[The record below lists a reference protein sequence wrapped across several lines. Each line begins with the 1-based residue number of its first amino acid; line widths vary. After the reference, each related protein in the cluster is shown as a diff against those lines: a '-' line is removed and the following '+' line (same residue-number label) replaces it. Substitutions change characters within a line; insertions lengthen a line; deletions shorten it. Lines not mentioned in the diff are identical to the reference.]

1 MKSVEGTIKHITF
14 YNEDNAYAVL
24 KVMVKENASSQS
36 LFSTEDDV
44 VTVTGYLPKP
54 IKGETYRFFGEYTT
68 HDKYGEQFTAKSY
81 EKVEPAN
88 IEGIKDYLA
97 SDLFKGIG
105 DKTAEHIV
113 DALGKDTINK
123 IVDDPSVLDDIPKL
137 SDKQKDTLKEGI
149 IQNKASERTLIE
161 LYGYGISSK
170 MAMRIISVYEEETLA
185 KIKTNP
191 YQMIYDVEGIGFE
204 RADHIAMRLGFEK
217 DDNKRIKALLVYIFQ
232 TLILKQ
238 GHTYIARNTFIQECM
253 HYLEKNETLEH
264 ADTLINNALND
275 LIESKLMTVNDDNLT
290 LTTIARAEQEIV
302 TKLSHLTAHTST
314 IDKQKVYSLIQAFE
328 TKENL
333 TYTSVQRQAILNAL
347 THQTMILTG
356 GPGTGKTT
364 VIKGL
369 IHVYYTYHDLT
380 PPREDQSSLIHLIAP
395 TGRAAK
401 RMQESTSV
409 YATTIHRFLGY
420 SYDGSFM
427 HNKYNPVEGNLFI
440 VDEASM
446 IDVFLASQLMQS
458 LPDYA
463 NLVFVGDDAQLP
475 SVGPG
480 QVFKDLIDSKT
491 IPTITLDV
499 IHRQSKDSHIID
511 LARHM
516 RKGSLPSD
524 LLQVYPDRYVFKE
537 TTNNFQNRLKSII
550 DYMMK
555 EGYTLHDDI
564 QVLIPMYRGSV
575 GIDETNA
582 FLQDIYNKTHQPG
595 LEHFNRT
602 FKVGDKV
609 LQLTN
614 QIEDGIMNG
623 DQGIVKAIDYQ
634 QKALIVEFLG
644 QTVNYKSKDLVNLR
658 LAYAMSIH
666 KAQGSEYGVVIV
678 PIFKS
683 YSIMLKRKLIYT
695 AITRAKDKVVLFGDV
710 EKLAYAVKSV
720 EESRHTGLKALLQA
734 TLTPLPSKKRTDAP
748 LPLKRET
755 SKEQPIYDQE
765 IPFDTLGEDL
775 DAKTP
780 YDFLTDDDKHE

>member
-1 MKSVEGTIKHITF
+1 M
-14 YNEDNAYAVL
+14 L
-24 KVMVKENASSQS
+24 
-36 LFSTEDDV
+36 
-44 VTVTGYLPKP
+44 
-54 IKGETYRFFGEYTT
+54 
-68 HDKYGEQFTAKSY
+68 
-81 EKVEPAN
+81 
-88 IEGIKDYLA
+88 
-97 SDLFKGIG
+97 
-105 DKTAEHIV
+105 
-113 DALGKDTINK
+113 
-123 IVDDPSVLDDIPKL
+123 
-137 SDKQKDTLKEGI
+137 
-149 IQNKASERTLIE
+149 
-161 LYGYGISSK
+161 
-170 MAMRIISVYEEETLA
+170 
-185 KIKTNP
+185 
-191 YQMIYDVEGIGFE
+191 
-204 RADHIAMRLGFEK
+204 
-217 DDNKRIKALLVYIFQ
+217 
-232 TLILKQ
+232 
-238 GHTYIARNTFIQECM
+238 
-253 HYLEKNETLEH
+253 YLEKNESLND
-264 ADTLINNALND
+264 ADTLIIQALDD
-275 LIESKLMTVNDDNLT
+275 LIASKLMTQKDDNLT

-302 TKLSHLTAHTST
+302 TKLSHLTQNTTAV
-314 IDKQKVYSLIQAFE
+314 DKQKVYAIIKAFE
-328 TKENL
+328 DKEGL

-401 RMQESTSV
+401 RMQESTEV

-420 SYDGSFM
+420 GYDGSYM
-427 HNKYNPVEGNLFI
+427 HNKFNLVEGNLFI

-463 NLVFVGDDAQLP
+463 NVVFVGDDAQLP

-480 QVFKDLIDSKT
+480 QVFKDLIESKT
-491 IPTITLDV
+491 IPTVTLDV

-516 RKGSLPSD
+516 RKGSLPND
-524 LLQVYPDRYVFKE
+524 LLNVYPDRYVFKE
-537 TTNNFQNRLKSII
+537 TTNNFQKRLKSII
-550 DYMMK
+550 DYMIK
-555 EGYTLHDDI
+555 EGYTLHEDI
-564 QVLIPMYRGSV
+564 QVLIPMYRGQV

-582 FLQDIYNKTHQPG
+582 FLQDTYNKTHQPG

-623 DQGIVKAIDYQ
+623 DQGIVKAVDTAQ
-634 QKALIVEFLG
+634 NALIVEFLG
-644 QTVNYKSKDLVNLR
+644 QTVHYKSKDLINLR

-666 KAQGSEYGVVIV
+666 KSQGSEYGVVIV

-710 EKLAYAVKSV
+710 EKLTYAVKSV

-734 TLTPLPSKKRTDAP
+734 ALTALPSKKRTNDP

-755 SKEQPIYDQE
+755 PSEHRIYDQD
-765 IPFDTLGEDL
+765 IPFETLGEDL

-780 YDFLTDDDKHE
+780 YDFLTEDDKHE